1 MHKLTILTPAYNR
14 AAYLPKL
21 YESLRAQT
29 NRDFL
34 WLVVDDGSEDGT
46 KALIASYMDGMP
58 GSEADEKAENR
69 GNEMRT
75 ADGEEDADTAFDI
88 QYIEQKNMGKHTA
101 LNRGIREIATEL
113 TFIVDSDD
121 YLPKTAVETILR
133 YHEKYKDTPGL
144 CGYSFLRC
152 HGDGRVNTAYF
163 PADELIG
170 TYAEVRINGGIG
182 GDKAEVFYT
191 SILKQYPFPTF
202 PGEKFLP
209 EDVVWMRMSGP
220 YRMVHINENV
230 YYCDYLED
238 GLTNTGKRMK
248 IHSPRGMVLRAKI
261 YLDDPVIRAKVKL
274 KMMLLY
280 QIYGR
285 FARIS
290 GKELKQ
296 ETGEKALWYLC
307 RIPAFFFYLA
317 WKLAF

>member
-1 MHKLTILTPAYNR
+1 MYKLTILTPTYNR
-14 AAYLPKL
+14 AAYLPRL

-29 NRDFL
+29 NKDFL
-34 WLVVDDGSEDGT
+34 WLVVDDGSEDET
-46 KALIASYMDGMP
+46 KELLASY
-58 GSEADEKAENR
+58 EAGDIEIRYKKQEN
-69 GNEMRT
+69 
-75 ADGEEDADTAFDI
+75 A
-88 QYIEQKNMGKHTA
+88 GKHTA
-101 LNRGIREIATEL
+101 LNRGIDAVETEL

-121 YLPKTAVETILR
+121 YLPENAVETILR
-133 YHEKYKDTPGL
+133 YHEKYKETSDL
-144 CGYSFLRC
+144 CGYSFLRF

-163 PADELIG
+163 PSDELIG

-191 SILKQYPFPTF
+191 RILKQYPFPVF

-220 YRMVHINENV
+220 YQMVHINENI
-230 YYCDYLED
+230 YFCDYLEG

-248 IHSPRGMVLRAKI
+248 IHSPGGMTLRAKI
-261 YLDDPVIRAKVKL
+261 YLDDPVVCFQVKL

-285 FARIS
+285 FANIS
-290 GKELKQ
+290 AKKLKNDV
-296 ETGEKALWYLC
+296 GERLLWYVC
-307 RIPAFFFYLA
+307 KAPAFFFYLA